1 MQVHVRPV
9 CEHLKPLR
17 RCTASK
23 CTTVW
28 PVVGSTK
35 HFGTAPRMLAEAA
48 AQSASARMVFI
59 ASVGTHRSET
69 TKVRLARMDRGG

>member
-59 ASVGTHRSET
+59 SHDTR
-69 TKVRLARMDRGG
+69 RR